1 MEKTNQWIKLRVKW
15 LIKAVILIQDEDLDV
30 ISDSGISAVE
40 RQLADNEEESQR
52 SVEHNVSNREGIIS
66 PRDGRVWLL

>member
-1 MEKTNQWIKLRVKW
+1 MKW

-52 SVEHNVSNREGIIS
+52 SVEQNVSDREGIIS

>member
-1 MEKTNQWIKLRVKW
+1 MKW
-15 LIKAVILIQDEDLDV
+15 LFKAIILIQDEDLDV

-52 SVEHNVSNREGIIS
+52 SVEQNVSDREGIIS

>member
-1 MEKTNQWIKLRVKW
+1 MKW

-30 ISDSGISAVE
+30 ISDSGISVVE

-52 SVEHNVSNREGIIS
+52 SVEHNVSDREGIIS
-66 PRDGRVWLL
+66 PRGGRVRLL

>member
-1 MEKTNQWIKLRVKW
+1 MGKTNSWIKLRVKW
-15 LIKAVILIQDEDLDV
+15 LIKAIILIQDEDLDV
-30 ISDSGISAVE
+30 ISDSGISVVE

-52 SVEHNVSNREGIIS
+52 SVEHNVSDREGIIS

>member
-1 MEKTNQWIKLRVKW
+1 MRVKW

-52 SVEHNVSNREGIIS
+52 SVEHNVSDREGIIS
-66 PRDGRVWLL
+66 PRDDRVRLL

>member
-1 MEKTNQWIKLRVKW
+1 MKW

-40 RQLADNEEESQR
+40 RQLADNEEEPQT
-52 SVEHNVSNREGIIS
+52 SVEHNVSDREGIIS

>member
-1 MEKTNQWIKLRVKW
+1 MKW
-15 LIKAVILIQDEDLDV
+15 LIKAIIHIQDEDLDV

-52 SVEHNVSNREGIIS
+52 SVEQNVSDREGIIS

>member
-1 MEKTNQWIKLRVKW
+1 MKW

-52 SVEHNVSNREGIIS
+52 SVEHNVNDREGIIS

>member
-52 SVEHNVSNREGIIS
+52 SVEHNVSDREGIIS

>member
-1 MEKTNQWIKLRVKW
+1 MKW
-15 LIKAVILIQDEDLDV
+15 LIKAIILIQDEDLDV

-52 SVEHNVSNREGIIS
+52 SVEQNVSDREGIIS

>member
-1 MEKTNQWIKLRVKW
+1 MKW

-30 ISDSGISAVE
+30 ISDSGISVVE

>member
-1 MEKTNQWIKLRVKW
+1 MKW

-30 ISDSGISAVE
+30 ISDSGISVVE

-52 SVEHNVSNREGIIS
+52 SVEHNVSDREEIIS

>member
-1 MEKTNQWIKLRVKW
+1 MGKTNPWIKLRVKW

-52 SVEHNVSNREGIIS
+52 SVEHNVSDREGIIS
-66 PRDGRVWLL
+66 PRDDRVRLL

>member
-1 MEKTNQWIKLRVKW
+1 MKW

-52 SVEHNVSNREGIIS
+52 SVEQNVSDREGIIS
-66 PRDGRVWLL
+66 PRDGRVHVWLL